1 MSSLSLD
8 TDQLEKFV
16 KAEEIAAQAT
26 KVAEIHAKI
35 NSKELP
41 GAEMLGWRD
50 LPEKYDRDEF
60 NRIKAAAEKI
70 QGNSDVLVVVGIG
83 GSYLGARAVISALTP
98 NFGRVNGAPEVIYAG
113 TNLSGKYLDELLGYI
128 KDKDF
133 SVNVISKSGT
143 TLEPALAFRAIRD
156 LMVEKYGDKSKE
168 RIFATTDKNKG
179 ALKELA
185 NKMDYETF
193 VVPDDIGGRY
203 SVLTAVGLLPIA
215 AAGVNIDEL
224 MSGAADGMK
233 EYENSELNKNSAYR
247 YSVLRHILYSSGK
260 KIELLANNE
269 PNLHWMAEWWKQL
282 FGESE
287 GKNGKGLFPAAV
299 DFTADLHSLGQYIQE
314 GERHLIETV
323 IKIKDTGDNLAVPTD
338 ETNLDEL
345 NYIAGKKVDWVESQA
360 FAATI
365 AAHTDG
371 GVPNIVIEMD
381 KLDAKSLGHL
391 IYFFETACM
400 MSAYLIDINPFN
412 QDGVEAY
419 KKNMFRL
426 LGKPGN

>member
-1 MSSLSLD
+1 MSSISLD
-8 TDQLEKFV
+8 TSKLEKFV
-16 KAEEIAAQAT
+16 KEDEIMAQAD
-26 KVAEIHAKI
+26 KVVEIHAKI
-35 NSKELP
+35 NRKELP
-41 GAEMLGWRD
+41 GTEMLGWQK
-50 LPEKYDRDEF
+50 LPEDYDKEEF
-60 NRIKAAAEKI
+60 NRIKTAAKKI
-70 QGNSDVLVVVGIG
+70 QGNSDVLVVIGIG
-83 GSYLGARAVISALTP
+83 GSYLGARAVIEALTP
-98 NFGRVNGAPEVIYAG
+98 NFGKVNGAPEVIYAG
-113 TNLSGKYLDELLGYI
+113 TNLSGKYLDELLDYI
-128 KDKDF
+128 HDKEF
-133 SVNVISKSGT
+133 SANVISKSGT

-156 LMVEKYGDKSKE
+156 LMVEKYGDESKE
-168 RIFATTDKNKG
+168 RIFATTDKNRG

-185 NKMDYETF
+185 DKMGYETF

-215 AAGVNIDEL
+215 AAGVDIDEL
-224 MSGAADGMK
+224 IAGAADGMK
-233 EYENSELNKNSAYR
+233 EYESADLNNNSAYR
-247 YSVLRHILYSSGK
+247 YAVIRNILYNSGK
-260 KIELLANNE
+260 KIEILANYE
-269 PNLHWMAEWWKQL
+269 PNCHYLAEWWKQL

-287 GKNGKGLFPAAV
+287 GKDGKALFPASV
-299 DFTADLHSLGQYIQE
+299 DLTADLHSLGQYIQE
-314 GERHLIETV
+314 GERHLLETV
-323 IKIKDTGDNLAVPTD
+323 IKIKDTGDNLSVPTD

-360 FAATI
+360 IVATI

-419 KKNMFRL
+419 KKNMFKL